1 VVGLMG
7 VSDTLWSIFKN
18 TGHIGAYLLYK
29 DYKRLECEDEG
40 VENEE
45 KQRDG
50 IDDGVLDC

>member
-1 VVGLMG
+1 MG